1 MRSKT
6 VAISLLAMSLAGCG
20 VYETQAQP
28 TVTPAYGEDAVILRN
43 GLRDLYPSYN
53 RFGQGEDLTAALD
66 RLDEIAADTRD
77 PMVFYRAVAEVA
89 AAARDEHVIP
99 FPSEAYRQS
108 RRDGQMMLPYTVRWI
123 DEVPY
128 IAAVADMAH
137 ADLIGQ
143 RVLEFDGHESSNVR
157 DVLSATIPSDGSSE
171 TFAIR
176 RLEDFTPTQNENYFD
191 LNYPIWF
198 GVQDQYEIRVG
209 SDRGNSE
216 LVRMPALAWSEFV
229 DFYQDRL
236 PRETPVTFRWLDETT
251 AYLSVLSFHD
261 RYYEAHGVNAEAV
274 FSEMARELATRPEAA
289 LILDLRRNE
298 GGGDISSLLLDFL
311 MDAPFVEYDQI
322 YTSFVGQP
330 AAAQHCENA
339 NEVIFDPNWSEP
351 GPDGLYQ
358 LRPEY
363 KGLITGALE
372 RTPRPDAFTGELVVL
387 ISGATGSAA
396 AKVSAVLDR
405 EDRGRF
411 VGEETGGA
419 AAGATAFGYCRLLL
433 PDSGISVELP
443 LIWFER
449 EMDIPNGRGVLPDL
463 EVDAGR
469 TPPVT
474 AQDDVLNAALD
485 LLASSPN

>member
-1 MRSKT
+1 MTYRKLT
-6 VAISLLAMSLAGCG
+6 LSLLIAGLAGCALNT
-20 VYETQAQP
+20 TQAQSEN
-28 TVTPAYGEDAVILRN
+28 VPAFSEDAVILRN
-43 GLRDLYPSYN
+43 GLLELYPSYN
-53 RFGQGEDLTAALD
+53 RFGQGEALTAALD
-66 RLDEIAADTRD
+66 RLDEIAADTDD
-77 PMVFYRAVAEVA
+77 PMVFYRAVADVA
-89 AAARDEHVIP
+89 ATARDEHVIP
-99 FPSEAYRQS
+99 FPSQAYRQS

-137 ADLIGQ
+137 AGLIGQ
-143 RVLEFDGHESSNVR
+143 PVLEFDGHEASEVR
-157 DVLSATIPSDGSSE
+157 EVLSAIIPSDGSSE

-198 GVQDQYEIRVG
+198 GVQDLYELRVG
-209 SDRGNSE
+209 SETGASE
-216 LVRMPALAWSEFV
+216 RVRLPALSWAEFV
-229 DFYQDRL
+229 EFYQDRL
-236 PRETPVTFRWLDETT
+236 PRETPVSFRWLDERT

-261 RYYEAHGVNAEAV
+261 WYYEEHGVNAKTV
-274 FSEMARELATRPEAA
+274 FTEIAGELASRPDAA

-330 AAAQHCENA
+330 LAAQHCENA
-339 NEVIFDPNWSEP
+339 NEVMFDPNWSEP
-351 GPDGLYQ
+351 GPDALYQ

-372 RTPRPDAFTGELVVL
+372 RTPRADAFTGELVVL

-396 AKVSAVLDR
+396 AKVSAVLQR
-405 EDRGRF
+405 EGRGRF

-419 AAGATAFGYCRLLL
+419 AAGATAYGYCRLLL
-433 PDSGISVELP
+433 PDSGVSVELP

-469 TPPVT
+469 TPPVVD
-474 AQDDVLNAALD
+474 QDDVLNAALD
-485 LLASSPN
+485 LLATGPE